1 MPHKPN
7 DLSRRRF
14 LGQASCAAMSSIS
27 VINTLLHLKLAS
39 RVAAQP
45 VPSDRRTLV
54 CVYLG
59 GGMDSF
65 NLLMPRDATRHA
77 IYRTTRNELAIP
89 RTGNGAML
97 PLNQDA
103 GGDGQEYGIHPSCG
117 SIQELFNG
125 IGGDT
130 SKRRAAFVSNVG
142 TLIQPTTLNDY
153 NNGTAPLP
161 QALFSHSDQS
171 DQWMT
176 SVPQGMIQATGWAG
190 RTADLLHSTANAPGG
205 VAMNMSFAGNNLWQV
220 GSGTNQFVV
229 STDGALVFT
238 EAGNNDP
245 LHPFTLKNQA
255 HESILGETYSN
266 LMQQSYATLTKESLE
281 LQRSFEA
288 AFNNYDTSAIDAF
301 LPGDNYYSTNML
313 AVAKCIALREQLGLT
328 RQTLFVNFGGWD
340 HHGELLQSQIDMFGE
355 MMPAL
360 AGFQKALETLG
371 LQDSVIT
378 YTATEFGRT
387 LRSNGQG
394 TDHAWGNNSLIFG
407 GPVQGGRI
415 YGTFPDLTLDGPED
429 VGYGGRLLPSTS
441 VDEMFAEMLRWFGVS
456 STDLATVLPNI
467 TNFYNP
473 SSSTLPLGFVKNG
486 TWT

>member
-1 MPHKPN
+1 MKATAPQ

-14 LGQASCAAMSSIS
+14 LGQASCAAMSSVS
-27 VINTLLHLKLAS
+27 VVNTLLHLNLAA

-45 VPSDRRTLV
+45 APTDRRTLV

-65 NLLMPRDATRHA
+65 NLLMPRDTTRHNIYRATRS
-77 IYRTTRNELAIP
+77 ELAIP
-89 RTGNGAML
+89 LTGTRAML
-97 PLNQDA
+97 SLNQD
-103 GGDGQEYGIHPSCG
+103 GGDGQLYGIHPSCA

-125 IGGDT
+125 LGGDA
-130 SKRRAAFVSNVG
+130 SKRRAAFATNVG
-142 TLIQPTTLNDY
+142 TLIQPTTLAQY
-153 NNGTAPLP
+153 NNETVPLP
-161 QALFSHSDQS
+161 RALFSHSDQS

-190 RTADLLHSTANAPGG
+190 RAADLLHSTSNSGG
-205 VAMNMSFAGNNLWQV
+205 VSMNMSFAGNNLWQV
-220 GSGTNQFVV
+220 GGTTNQFVV

-238 EAGNNDP
+238 EPAGNLP
-245 LHPFTLKNQA
+245 ATHPFALKNSA
-255 HESILGETYSN
+255 HESILQQTYSN
-266 LMQQSYATLTKESLE
+266 LMQLSYASLTKDSLA

-288 AFNNYDTSAIDAF
+288 AFNGYDTSAIDALF
-301 LPGDNYYSTNML
+301 SDNYYGTNML
-313 AVAKCIALREQLGLT
+313 AVAKSIALREQLGLT
-328 RQTLFVNFGGWD
+328 RQTIFVNFGGWD
-340 HHGELLQSQIDMFGE
+340 HHGELLNSQVEMFGE

-360 AGFQKALETLG
+360 AGFQKALELLG

-394 TDHAWGNNSLIFG
+394 TDHGWGNNSLIFG

-415 YGTFPDLTLDGPED
+415 YGTFPDLTLDGPDD

-441 VDEMFAEMLRWFGVS
+441 VDELFAEMLRWFGVS

-467 TNFYNP
+467 TNFYDP
-473 SSSTLPLGFVKNG
+473 YATTLPLGFVKNG
-486 TWT
+486 MWS